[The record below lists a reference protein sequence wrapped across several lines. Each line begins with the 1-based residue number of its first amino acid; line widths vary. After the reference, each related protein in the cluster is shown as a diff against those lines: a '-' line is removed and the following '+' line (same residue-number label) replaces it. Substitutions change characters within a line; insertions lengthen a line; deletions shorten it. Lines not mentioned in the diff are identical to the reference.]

1 MLFSSLTFLYYFLP
15 LTLIFYLIVPKH
27 LKNGILLIASLIFY
41 AWGEPKYVLLMM
53 VSIIVGYV
61 TGRWIETFYNKTFSK
76 LILAGAI
83 LIHLGCFVYF
93 KYTDF
98 ILENVNRWVGTEF
111 SMFKIAL
118 PIGISFYTFQ
128 ILSYE
133 IDVYHGKVEAQKRL
147 IRLATYITMFPQ
159 LIAGPIVRYSDIEEQ
174 LGERDG
180 ISLACLMG
188 KASNAID
195 DVAYGIRRFILGL
208 GKKVLIANTLGELCE
223 VVKASNDL
231 SVLFLWLYAVAFTLH
246 IYYDFS
252 GYSDMAIG
260 LGRIFGFRFM
270 ENFNYPYI
278 SKSVTEFWRRWHMSL
293 SLWFR
298 DYVYIPLG
306 GNRCSKGRWLLN
318 ICCVWF
324 LTGLWHGAEWNF
336 ALWGLYF
343 AFLLIAEK
351 LVVGYVKNKD
361 FIYKIKKL
369 NGFGHIYLM
378 VIVIVGFV
386 LFNATDLTEAVNY
399 VGGMFGFGNYP
410 LKSVEF
416 IYYLK
421 SYLMVIIMALI
432 GATPIVQNIALKMA
446 KNIGE
451 KSIYFEIV
459 VLLGIFILSTASL
472 VDGSFN
478 PFLYFRF

>member
-27 LKNGILLIASLIFY
+27 MKNGTLLIASLIFY

-53 VSIIVGYV
+53 VSIIVGYIA
-61 TGRWIETFYNKTFSK
+61 GRLIETFYDKRYSK
-76 LILAGAI
+76 YILAAAI

-98 ILENVNRWVGTEF
+98 ILENMNRWIGTEF
-111 SMFKIAL
+111 SMIKIAL
-118 PIGISFYTFQ
+118 PIGISFYAFQ

-133 IDVYHGKVEAQKRL
+133 IDVYRGKIQSQKNI
-147 IRLATYITMFPQ
+147 IRLATYIAMFPQ

-180 ISLACLMG
+180 ISLACLTG
-188 KASNAID
+188 KALNGID
-195 DVAYGIRRFILGL
+195 DVAYGFRRFILGL

-223 VVKASNDL
+223 VVKVSNDL
-231 SVLFLWLYAVAFTLH
+231 SVLYLWLCAVAFTLH

-293 SLWFR
+293 SQWFR

-306 GNRCSKGRWLLN
+306 GNRCSKGRWLMN
-318 ICCVWF
+318 IGFVWF

-343 AFLLIAEK
+343 AVILILEK
-351 LVVGYVKNKD
+351 LWIGKWLEKHMIVGHVYTC
-361 FIYKIKKL
+361 
-369 NGFGHIYLM
+369 LM
-378 VIVIVGFV
+378 IIVGFV
-386 LFNATDLTEAVNY
+386 LFNAANLSEAASFL
-399 VGGMFGFGNYP
+399 GGMFGIGNYP
-410 LKSVEF
+410 IVSMEFNYYFKSFAVT
-416 IYYLK
+416 L
-421 SYLMVIIMALI
+421 VIALI
-432 GATPIVQNIALKMA
+432 GATPIVSHVARKIEKHIGNKTVYIELVCLIAIML
-446 KNIGE
+446 
-451 KSIYFEIV
+451 
-459 VLLGIFILSTASL
+459 LSTASL